1 MIVVL
6 INYLYT
12 LSFPPGL
19 YYTQFTCTE
28 YLLTSCGCYL
38 INPKQYN
45 MNTISAIASFFKL
58 SVQWFLPNEKMEQ
71 IEDHMNALRLSNIF
85 FLCLLGAVFS
95 SGTGLIFSDHHNIT
109 HLICVA
115 LLVGG
120 GVSLKFQGNLSLATE
135 LCILAVFS
143 LSVSFDGIYFVQFFW
158 LFSASVLSFL
168 LLGKTKALKKTGI
181 LTLLFGTQF
190 LFQTI
195 NVHEFSNVLGIYGPF
210 EFLMAFSLFLGL
222 GFGMNRP
229 KSILIDE
236 LLSISNEVCQENE
249 ELSNKIT
256 EKDLIIKSLEREL
269 KEVKA
274 SNLKQSKIDLEAKLN
289 NQTFINELID
299 ELED

>member
-1 MIVVL
+1 
-6 INYLYT
+6 
-12 LSFPPGL
+12 
-19 YYTQFTCTE
+19 
-28 YLLTSCGCYL
+28 
-38 INPKQYN
+38 
-45 MNTISAIASFFKL
+45 MNTISAIASFFKI
-58 SVQWFLPNEKMEQ
+58 SVQWFLPIEKMEE

-95 SGTGLIFSDHHNIT
+95 SGTGLIFSDYFNVS
-109 HLICVA
+109 HLICVG

-120 GVSLKFQGNLSLATE
+120 GVALKYKGNLSLSTE
-135 LCILAVFS
+135 LCILSVFS
-143 LSVSFDGIYFVQFFW
+143 LSISFDGIYFVQFFW
-158 LFSASVLSFL
+158 LFSTSVLSFL
-168 LLGKTKALKKTGI
+168 LLGRSKGMKKTMV
-181 LTLLFGTQF
+181 LTALFGSQF
-190 LFQTI
+190 IFQSI

-249 ELSNKIT
+249 DLTNKIT
-256 EKDLIIKSLEREL
+256 EKNLIIKSLEREL

-274 SNLKQSKIDLEAKLN
+274 SGVRQSNIDLEEKLN
-289 NQTFINELID
+289 NDVFINELIN